1 MLKVELLN
9 SSNNAMLGDSPAAL
23 SRQDGII
30 YINMPLFSR
39 YNDFQKRFII
49 LHELGHYYL
58 NTNSEIK
65 ADAYAFSALAG
76 TEKRSLRQ
84 SIETIEA
91 TLKDGNQTKAERLR
105 YITLM
110 AYKWDAD
117 NGNQKAALEFCR
129 LQDMLGWSFS
139 LFGFE
144 IMKGNDA
151 GEEKALAEADY
162 IKGQTEELRDKTR
175 IYSNT
180 VESFQRDRKV
190 NNILEYVVIILG
202 IVGIIWLAKE

>member
-117 NGNQKAALEFCR
+117 NGNQEAALEFCR

-144 IMKGNDA
+144 IMKGNNAD
-151 GEEKALAEADY
+151 EEKALAEADY
-162 IKGQTEELRDKTR
+162 LKGQTEELREKTE
-175 IYSNT
+175 IYAST
-180 VESFQRDRKV
+180 VESFQDDRKA

-202 IVGIIWLAKE
+202 IVGIIWLIKE

>member
-144 IMKGNDA
+144 IMKGNNAD
-151 GEEKALAEADY
+151 EEKALAEADY
-162 IKGQTEELRDKTR
+162 LKGQTEELREKTE
-175 IYSNT
+175 IYAST
-180 VESFQRDRKV
+180 VESFQDDRKA

-202 IVGIIWLAKE
+202 IVGIIWLIKE

>member
-9 SSNNAMLGDSPAAL
+9 SKNNAMLGDSPAAL

-39 YNDFQKRFII
+39 YNDFQKRFIL

-117 NGNQKAALEFCR
+117 NGNQEAALEFCR

-144 IMKGNDA
+144 IMKGNNAD
-151 GEEKALAEADY
+151 EEKALAEADY
-162 IKGQTEELRDKTR
+162 LKGQTEELREKTE
-175 IYSNT
+175 IYAST
-180 VESFQRDRKV
+180 VESFQDDRKA

-202 IVGIIWLAKE
+202 IVGIIWLIKE